1 MIFKRLPKLKIAH
14 LPTPLEPLPN
24 LSRALGGA
32 EIWIKRDDQTGLAGG
47 GNKTRK
53 LEYLTAAAQAAGA
66 DTLITGGAPQSNHCR
81 QTAAAAAALGFRC
94 VLVLAGEPQP
104 PTGNILLN
112 QLLGAELVW
121 AGDGMRDA
129 AMQAT
134 FEQQQAAGFSPYL
147 IPYGGSSP
155 IGAAAYADAVE
166 ELAGQ
171 LQAESLPPFDRI
183 VFASSSGG
191 THAGLA
197 VGAGALGW
205 ATQVLGISIDKPLV
219 QLTGDT
225 VATLATD
232 TAAMLGLKS
241 TFTAD
246 NIFANAD
253 FLGGGYAVMG
263 QPEAEAIR
271 LLARTEAIL
280 VDPVYTGRAAAG
292 LIELIRRGDIG
303 PDERVL
309 FWHTGG
315 LPALFA
321 PQYTAALAQPSL

>member
-1 MIFKRLPKLKIAH
+1 MISKRLPKLNIAH
-14 LPTPLEPLPN
+14 LPTALKPLPN
-24 LSRALGGA
+24 LTKALGGA
-32 EIWIKRDDQTGLAGG
+32 ELWIKRDDQTGLAGG

-53 LEYLTAAAQAAGA
+53 LEFLTAAAQAAGA

-81 QTAAAAAALGFRC
+81 QTAAAAATLGLRC

-112 QLLGAELVW
+112 QLMGAEMVW
-121 AGDGMRDA
+121 AGNEMRDA
-129 AMQAT
+129 AMQST
-134 FEQQQAAGFSPYL
+134 FERQQAAGFAPYL

-155 IGAAAYADAVE
+155 IGAVAYADAVE

-197 VGAGALGW
+197 VGAQALGW

-219 QLTGDT
+219 ELTGET
-225 VATLATD
+225 VATLATA
-232 TAAMLGLKS
+232 TAALVGLDF
-241 TFTAD
+241 TFSVE

-253 FLGGGYAVMG
+253 FLGGGYGVMG
-263 QPEAEAIR
+263 RPEAEAIQ
-271 LLARTEAIL
+271 LFARTEGIL
-280 VDPVYTGRAAAG
+280 LDPVYTGRAAAG
-292 LIELIRRGDIG
+292 LIALIRRGDIG

-321 PQYTAALAQPSL
+321 PQYSTALAQLPL